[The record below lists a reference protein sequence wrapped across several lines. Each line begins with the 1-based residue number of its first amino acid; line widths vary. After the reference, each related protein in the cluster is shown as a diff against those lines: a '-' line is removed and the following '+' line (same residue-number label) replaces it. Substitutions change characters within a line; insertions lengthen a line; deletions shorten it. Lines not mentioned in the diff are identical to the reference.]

1 MNLFPWLPAGKVNK
15 VDSTYPSDITLGI
28 SSLLSALGQKFKLD
42 KTRAA
47 ELSDTTVATL
57 GEGVF
62 QVVRLD
68 PSQSTAIGSAV
79 KGRPVFWAD
88 EATFKVTCDAV
99 LTSRFA
105 GFLLETVTAKGNIT
119 IIQIAGRVG
128 GLFDGTLTKGT
139 PTVGNAIIFKIAS
152 TLATLDVIADATAVT
167 GAIHNQFR
175 HARSIVAATVTAGA
189 VSDVWMEDTLS
200 LHDEGVM

>member
-15 VDSTYPSDITLGI
+15 VDSVYPSDITLGI

-47 ELSDTTVATL
+47 DLSDTTVATL
-57 GEGVF
+57 GEGEF

-68 PSQSTAIGSAV
+68 PSQTTAIGSAV
-79 KGRPVFWAD
+79 RGRPVFWAN
-88 EATFKVTCDAV
+88 ETTFLVTCDAV

-105 GFLLETVTAKGNIT
+105 GYLLEVVTAKGNIT
-119 IIQIAGRVG
+119 IIQTAGRVG
-128 GLFDGTLTKGT
+128 GLFDGTLTKAT

-152 TLATLDVIADATAVT
+152 TLATLDVLADATAT
-167 GAIHNQFR
+167 TCAIHNQFR
-175 HARSIVAATVTAGA
+175 HVRSIVAATVTAGA
-189 VSDVWMEDTLS
+189 VSEVWLENNLP